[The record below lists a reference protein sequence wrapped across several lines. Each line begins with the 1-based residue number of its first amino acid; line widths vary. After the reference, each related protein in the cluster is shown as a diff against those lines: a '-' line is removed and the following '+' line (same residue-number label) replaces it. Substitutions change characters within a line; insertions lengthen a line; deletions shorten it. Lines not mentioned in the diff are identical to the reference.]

1 MNQNDDKKVAL
12 AKDYK
17 KNVEEELTALCET
30 VLSLLKDHL
39 IPNAKE
45 IESQVLWFYCWSYYR
60 LIYRL
65 SFVLST
71 VFCRS
76 YWASDYEL
84 LDLRNGSELNSEV
97 RS

>member
-45 IESQVLWFYCWSYYR
+45 IESQVQ
-60 LIYRL
+60 
-65 SFVLST
+65 
-71 VFCRS
+71 
-76 YWASDYEL
+76 
-84 LDLRNGSELNSEV
+84 
-97 RS
+97 